1 MKNYGKIA
9 FSIAFFSIGILGL
22 TSLPNFAQTKNID
35 GGQLLQEVVNCV
47 KNNISNEKN
56 GSLETVE
63 TASTQC
69 IFKVI
74 MLAPDGS
81 IRGDAKE
88 RMIALIK
95 TTGITLPKPS
105 SQGEAVIKMQP
116 IPDKKLL
123 TVPVN
128 LGGKAASF
136 LLDTGASNSIVDAK
150 IIEQLGVKG
159 TSIPKELLSLM
170 VVGENCAEIN
180 ATIHPLPVL
189 AVEAAKVEGVT
200 GMALP
205 KTAIPA
211 NVEGVLGLDFISG
224 FDMIINPETLDLKFL
239 PSTTPIS
246 DAIPLKGNM
255 GIMTAEVKINGQGPF
270 TFLVDTGAEIVVIS
284 DKLAQ
289 KISLDLTEAKSVE
302 VKGFCGLEKGQ
313 QLPLNE
319 VSMQQ
324 YQLSNIESVVLKSR
338 VLEFLGVD
346 GIIGQNFLN
355 QYQQHW
361 RFGNRNE
368 LGYPDVGSLSL
379 TRL

>member
-1 MKNYGKIA
+1 MKYGKIV
-9 FSIAFFSIGILGL
+9 FNIAFFSMGIVGL
-22 TSLPNFAQTKNID
+22 SSLPNFAQTTNIA
-35 GGQLLQEVVNCV
+35 GEQLLQEVVNCV
-47 KNNISNEKN
+47 KNNISNEKT
-56 GSLETVE
+56 GSLEVVE

-81 IRGDAKE
+81 IRSDAKD

-123 TVPVN
+123 TIPVN
-128 LGGKAASF
+128 LAGKSASF
-136 LLDTGASNSIVDAK
+136 LLDTGASNSIVDAQ

-170 VVGENCAEIN
+170 VVGENCGEIN

-211 NVEGVLGLDFISG
+211 NVGGVLGLDFISG
-224 FDMIINPETLDLKFL
+224 FDMIINPKTLDLKFL
-239 PSTTPIS
+239 PSTAPVS

-284 DKLAQ
+284 EKLSQ
-289 KISLDLTEAKSVE
+289 QISLDLTKAKSVE
-302 VKGFCGLEKGQ
+302 VKGFCGQEMGQ
-313 QLPLNE
+313 QLTLNE

-361 RFGNRNE
+361 RFGARNE

-379 TRL
+379 TGL